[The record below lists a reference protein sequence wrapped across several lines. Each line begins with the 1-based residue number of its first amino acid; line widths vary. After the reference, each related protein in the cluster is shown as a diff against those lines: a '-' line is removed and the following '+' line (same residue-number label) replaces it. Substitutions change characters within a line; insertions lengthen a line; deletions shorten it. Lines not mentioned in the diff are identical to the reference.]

1 MEDDRPTETFDRL
14 HAGLAGK
21 IGPLFQPP
29 AGADDNLSGR
39 QVGPYKLLQQIGT
52 GGFGDVYMAEQQEPV
67 RRRVALK
74 IIKLGMDTKQVI
86 ARFEA
91 ERQALALMDH
101 PNIARVLDAA
111 ATETGRPYFVMEL
124 VKGKPITAFC
134 DQENLS
140 IAERL
145 DVFSQVCRAVQ
156 HAHQKAVIHRDIK
169 PSNVLVSTVDGRP
182 QAKVID
188 FGIAK
193 ATDHRLTEK
202 TLFTAFHQMIGTPE
216 YMSPEQASGSPDIDT
231 RSDIY
236 SLGVLL
242 YELLTGT
249 PPFDSVQLRSAAYA
263 EMQRIIR
270 EVEPPKPSAR
280 VSGLRIQRPEAGRR
294 QHAQATQGTV
304 LSRTDIGSSS
314 IEDVAMHRRTD
325 PPALR
330 RTIRGELD
338 WIVMKC
344 LDKDRARRYDSA
356 GSLAAEIG
364 SYLNG
369 DPVQAA
375 PPSTLYRLQ
384 KFVRKHRVGVT
395 SGTVVGCA
403 LMLAL
408 IIITIG
414 LRSAIE
420 AREAEA
426 IARRDAETAR
436 GIASENERKAAN
448 EAAKS
453 RAALDFVAEM
463 FGSVDPV
470 LARGHDVTVAEVLNP
485 AAEKVAQTFANDP
498 EGESVVRHVLGQA
511 YAHLARYS
519 NAVEE
524 LDRAWK
530 LRQSLRREGDP
541 RTIAVL
547 NDFGIAVLETG
558 DVSRA
563 RGLLGQALQQREA
576 TLGKS
581 HRDTLA
587 TRSALA
593 FARQLDGDLEGALS
607 DIRAVLVDQERNL
620 GAGDRDTLESMC
632 NLADMLGSAGNVEEA
647 LAVAHDASGRAA
659 SALGGESNLALTA
672 GSIEAELLL
681 TLGRDQ
687 EAATLLEK
695 VASGK
700 EKLYGQDHPAT
711 LVTLDLLA
719 RALGNLHQDDR
730 AIPLSRAVMAR
741 ATKALG
747 ERHSTTLIY
756 MNNLAQALRKAGQLD
771 EAEPIYRRL
780 IELRRETD
788 GNGTQDLL
796 MAMSN
801 LGLLLV
807 QRNTPAEA
815 LPLFQE
821 SLEGFKKVLSPD
833 HWMLGVAL
841 LNLGRCQTALGDY
854 SAAERTLS
862 DAHALL
868 ERTLGAAHGRTLQ
881 VKTALAELYDAWGK
895 PEQAE
900 RWRVA
905 K

>member
-1 MEDDRPTETFDRL
+1 MADEPPIETFDRL

-21 IGPLFQPP
+21 VGPLFQPP
-29 AGADDNLSGR
+29 AGVDDDLSGQ

-52 GGFGDVYMAEQQEPV
+52 GGFGEVYMAEQQEPV

-91 ERQALALMDH
+91 ERQALAMMDH

-124 VKGKPITAFC
+124 VKGEPITAYC
-134 DQENLS
+134 DRERLS

-145 DVFSQVCRAVQ
+145 DLFAQVCNAVQ

-182 QAKVID
+182 LAKVID

-193 ATDHRLTEK
+193 ATEHRLTEK
-202 TLFTAFHQMIGTPE
+202 TLFTAFHQLIGTPE
-216 YMSPEQASGSPDIDT
+216 YMSPEQAVGSPDIDT
-231 RSDIY
+231 RTDIY

-242 YELLTGT
+242 YELLTGM
-249 PPFDSVQLRSAAYA
+249 PPFAPEHLRSAAYA

-270 EVEPPKPSAR
+270 EVEPAKPSVR
-280 VSGLRIQRPEAGRR
+280 LSGLRPQQRATGGRER
-294 QHAQATQGTV
+294 AQGEQLIAP
-304 LSRTDIGSSS
+304 SRTDARGSS
-314 IEDVAMHRRTD
+314 IEDVAQRRRTD
-325 PPALR
+325 PPALL

-356 GSLAAEIG
+356 ASLAAEIG
-364 SYLNG
+364 DYLNG
-369 DPVQAA
+369 DPVRAA
-375 PPSTLYRLQ
+375 PPGALYRLQ

-395 SGTVVGCA
+395 SGTIVACA
-403 LMLAL
+403 LLLAL
-408 IIITIG
+408 IAITIG

-426 IARRDAETAR
+426 IARRDAEAAR
-436 GIASENERKAAN
+436 VVASDNERKAAN
-448 EAAKS
+448 AAAKS
-453 RAALDFVAEM
+453 RAALDFVTEM
-463 FGSVDPV
+463 FRSVDPV

-485 AAEKVAQTFANDP
+485 AAERVARSLADDP

-511 YAHLARYS
+511 FAHLARYS
-519 NAVEE
+519 DAVEE
-524 LDRAWK
+524 LNRAWE
-530 LRQSLRREGDP
+530 LRQSLGQKVDP
-541 RTIAVL
+541 QTIAIL
-547 NDFGIAVLETG
+547 NDLGIAVLQTG

-563 RGLLGQALQQREA
+563 RGLLVQAFQQREA
-576 TLGKS
+576 TLGQS

-593 FARQLDGDLEGALS
+593 FARQLEGDLDGALT
-607 DIRAVLVDQERNL
+607 DIREVLRDQEESL
-620 GAGDRDTLESMC
+620 GVGDRDTLESMC
-632 NLADMLGSAGNVEEA
+632 SLADMLGSAGKVDEA

-659 SALGGESNLALTA
+659 SVLGGESNLALMA
-672 GSIEAELLL
+672 RSIEAEMLL
-681 TLGRDQ
+681 TVGRDP
-687 EAATLLEK
+687 EAAALLEQ

-700 EKLYGQDHPAT
+700 EKLYGEDHPAT

-719 RALGNLHQDDR
+719 RALGNLRQDDR
-730 AIPLSRAVMAR
+730 AILVSHAVVERAM
-741 ATKALG
+741 KSLG

-756 MNNLAQALRKAGQLD
+756 MNNLAQVLRKAGQLD
-771 EAEPIYRRL
+771 EAEPIYRRV
-780 IELRRETD
+780 IELRREMD
-788 GNGTQDLL
+788 GNDSQDLL

-801 LGLLLV
+801 LGLLLM
-807 QRNTPAEA
+807 QRNAPTEA
-815 LPLFQE
+815 LSYFQE
-821 SLEGFKKVLSPD
+821 SLEGFQKALPPG

-841 LNLGRCQTALGDY
+841 LNVGRCQTALGDY
-854 SAAERTLS
+854 PVAERTLF
-862 DAHALL
+862 DAHVLL
-868 ERTLGAAHGRTLQ
+868 ERTLGADHARTRQ
-881 VKTALAELYDAWGK
+881 VKAALVELYDAWGK

-900 RWRVA
+900 TWRDSR
-905 K
+905 